1 MMPFKHDFRAMASPC
16 SIQIF
21 CEDALV
27 AETAAVA
34 AEDEIRRIEQKY
46 SRYRPDSALSRIN
59 AVALNGGAIDV
70 APETAGL
77 LRFAFDA
84 YRVSGG
90 LFDITSG
97 VLRKAWD
104 FASQRL
110 PDEGIVKSLLEGV
123 GLDKTSWEEPVISF
137 RVAGMEIDFG
147 GIGKEYAADRA
158 AATIRAFGLTSA
170 LVDLGGDL
178 VALGPQPDE
187 IGWDIGIQH
196 PRQSHTLMAR
206 DALVTGALAS
216 SGDYERFFEVEGI
229 RYCHILNPRTGWP
242 SRGLAGVSVW
252 ADQCLVAGCVATI
265 AMLNGPDGA
274 AYLANTGL
282 KHLYMADDGQR
293 GGNWPGQSTKLSFF

>member
-1 MMPFKHDFRAMASPC
+1 MPYRHDFRAMASPC

-21 CEDALV
+21 CEDDLV

-34 AEDEIRRIEQKY
+34 AEDEIRRIEWKY
-46 SRYRPDSALSRIN
+46 SRYRPDSEISRIN
-59 AVALNGGAIDV
+59 AVASSGGTTDV
-70 APETAGL
+70 DPETAGL

-84 YRVSGG
+84 YRMSDG

-97 VLRKAWD
+97 ALRKAWD
-104 FASQRL
+104 FGSQSL
-110 PDEGIVKSLLEGV
+110 PDEGTIKSLLGRV
-123 GLDKTSWEEPVISF
+123 GLDKASWKEPMISF
-137 RVAGMEIDFG
+137 RVARMEIDFG

-158 AATIRAFGLTSA
+158 AATIRAFGLASA
-170 LVDLGGDL
+170 LIDLGGDL
-178 VALGPQPDE
+178 VALGPQPDGK
-187 IGWDIGIQH
+187 GWDIGIQH

-206 DALVTGALAS
+206 TALGTGALAS
-216 SGDYERFFEVEGI
+216 SGDYERFFEVDGI

-265 AMLNGPDGA
+265 AMLKGQDGA

-282 KHLYMADDGQR
+282 KHLYMTDDGRR
-293 GGNWPGQSTKLSFF
+293 GGTPG